1 MLQSKFLKSTNDFII
16 GLALLA
22 LGIYVLLTDDIVTG
36 NISTG
41 DGGLLVRPDVYV
53 RLIGALLAFFSLVL
67 TVKSI
72 NFTRL
77 ARARAQAR
85 GLEFT
90 LSREVVATVA
100 ALAVYAL
107 LLDFTAKIKYY
118 FYFPDGV
125 GFFIATFLLIAFLTL
140 TYIRKER
147 YSDGIKGVPREVI
160 RRELIITFIYTII
173 LDAVVWVIFSK
184 VLFVSLP

>member
-1 MLQSKFLKSTNDFII
+1 MLKLRFLKSTNDFII
-16 GLALLA
+16 GIVLLA
-22 LGIYVLLTDDIVTG
+22 LGIYVLLTDDIITG

-67 TVKSI
+67 TIKSI

-77 ARARAQAR
+77 AETR

-90 LSREVVATVA
+90 LSREVLATVA

-107 LLDFTAKIKYY
+107 LLDFTGKVKYH
-118 FYFPDGV
+118 FDFPDGV
-125 GFFIATFLLIAFLTL
+125 GFFIATFILIAFLTL

-147 YSDGIKGVPREVI
+147 YSEGFKGVPGAVI
-160 RRELIITFIYTII
+160 KRELIITFIYTII
-173 LDAVVWVIFSK
+173 LDAVVWVVFSK